1 MKQLLLCCC
10 IAVAGAGCTIST
22 ELDPGV
28 SPKYRTAVRGSGTG
42 TNLSRRFDAASAPA
56 TKALGEDD
64 VQRLMRPGGSGP
76 KPGQN

>member
-10 IAVAGAGCTIST
+10 IAVAAAGCTIST
-22 ELDPGV
+22 ELDPGG
-28 SPKYRTAVRGSGTG
+28 SPKYRTAVRSTG
-42 TNLSRRFDAASAPA
+42 TNLSRRFDAANAPA

-64 VQRLMRPGGSGP
+64 IQRLMRPDGSGP

>member
-1 MKQLLLCCC
+1 MRTLVLCC
-10 IAVAGAGCTIST
+10 AAALVTAGCTTIST
-22 ELDPGV
+22 ELDPGG
-28 SPKYRTAVRGSGTG
+28 SPKYRTAVRSTG

-56 TKALGEDD
+56 TKSLGEDD